1 MKNLNHLFIFLIIS
15 VLTAACGSNSA
26 EGGDGNEP
34 DPTVEFSLTTTVSPD
49 GAGSVTPSSGTF
61 EEGTQVTIEAESSE
75 GWKFVNWTGTEESED
90 NPLSFRILSD
100 ANISANFSDIRS
112 DYLAE
117 INLVNQDDEV
127 ALILGQKENTLTE
140 EAPPAPPEG
149 AFHAWILSDGEELFT
164 DIVSETLEEV
174 TWEVNYQTGS
184 DSIIQLNWNV
194 DIVKLEGSLVL
205 TEPNESFEIDML
217 QESTFQINAA
227 NIENLLIIFTHE

>member
-1 MKNLNHLFIFLIIS
+1 MKNLNYLFIFLIVS
-15 VLTAACGSNSA
+15 LLTAACGSNGA

-34 DPTVEFSLTTTVSPD
+34 DPTVEFSLTTSVSPD
-49 GAGSVTPSSGTF
+49 GAGSVTPASGTF
-61 EEGTQVTIEAESSE
+61 EEGTQVTIEATANN
-75 GWKFVNWTGTEESED
+75 GWKFVNWTGSQESED
-90 NPLSFRILSD
+90 NPLSFRMLSD

-227 NIENLLIIFTHE
+227 NIEKLLIIFTHE